1 MCFPNGKNTMK
12 KLEDYEW
19 ICPEPFANL
28 MTTTDSHYIPCCA
41 LDYNALY
48 KKHYDEL
55 SSTKKH
61 TIKEYYESEFLNKFR
76 DAIKNN
82 DREFL
87 KDICKNCISTEK
99 SGNRSHRQYYLSRYV
114 RGDFKNKKKE
124 LEKVISNN
132 SVPNFLHSVEAL
144 SIGGNICNLSCNM
157 CGSGCS
163 SKYNSEAYK
172 LHEEK
177 FMLPM
182 SSNYGKFIEDLNKFD
197 ILEMKFT
204 GGEPLLIKKN
214 YEVMSQLSKKT
225 LVRIITNGTVNPS
238 RLINI
243 LKDYRVDIMVSVEG
257 TKDVTEYIRYGSDFN
272 IVLKH
277 FDMMQKVWGDS
288 VMFTT
293 TINAL
298 NITSIPD
305 LLNIRKGHAGSPVTN
320 NFYSL
325 NSIPYDIREKY
336 LNKLYETGQTDLIK
350 YLENAEYNETDM
362 WKMLRH
368 IKRRDRLR
376 GTNLLDVFP
385 EWKEYYETCNG

>member
-1 MCFPNGKNTMK
+1 
-12 KLEDYEW
+12 
-19 ICPEPFANL
+19 
-28 MTTTDSHYIPCCA
+28 
-41 LDYNALY
+41 
-48 KKHYDEL
+48 
-55 SSTKKH
+55 
-61 TIKEYYESEFLNKFR
+61 
-76 DAIKNN
+76 
-82 DREFL
+82 
-87 KDICKNCISTEK
+87 
-99 SGNRSHRQYYLSRYV
+99 
-114 RGDFKNKKKE
+114 
-124 LEKVISNN
+124 
-132 SVPNFLHSVEAL
+132 
-144 SIGGNICNLSCNM
+144 
-157 CGSGCS
+157 
-163 SKYNSEAYK
+163 
-172 LHEEK
+172 
-177 FMLPM
+177 
-182 SSNYGKFIEDLNKFD
+182 
-197 ILEMKFT
+197 
-204 GGEPLLIKKN
+204 
-214 YEVMSQLSKKT
+214 
-225 LVRIITNGTVNPS
+225 
-238 RLINI
+238 
-243 LKDYRVDIMVSVEG
+243 MVSVEG

-376 GTNLLDVFP
+376 GTNLLEVFP